1 MGNNPRVYINAT
13 EAGML
18 GLPLRYGDTVGDK
31 RFANY
36 KMSKRTGTISIQF
49 LVYKA
54 SPVAKNTKRRIAKL
68 KRRRLRSFTNR
79 VKTLFG
85 CRICGYKKNPA
96 ALHFH
101 HKNPAEKTTD
111 VSKLIKR
118 SWVKLKEEIRKCE
131 VLCANCHA
139 EVTSKESH
147 HLYEKDK

>member
-1 MGNNPRVYINAT
+1 MAKQSVYINAT

-68 KRRRLRSFTNR
+68 KRAGLN
-79 VKTLFG
+79 
-85 CRICGYKKNPA
+85 
-96 ALHFH
+96 
-101 HKNPAEKTTD
+101 
-111 VSKLIKR
+111 
-118 SWVKLKEEIRKCE
+118 
-131 VLCANCHA
+131 
-139 EVTSKESH
+139 
-147 HLYEKDK
+147 